1 MIAEIIAT
9 GDEIR
14 SGALVDSNSA
24 YIAERLE
31 QIGVT
36 VARHHCVGDDIE
48 MLADLFKEVGRR
60 ADIAVLTGGLGP
72 TTDDLTTEAAARAAG
87 VKLVLDPTAL
97 EAIEAFFE
105 KRNRP
110 MTESNRKQAMLPVGA
125 ERLDNPIGTA
135 PGFML
140 TIGCCSLFC
149 LPGVPPEMRK
159 MLKEQTLPRI
169 ENLLGD
175 VRRHIRVTTISTFG
189 LTESV
194 TGEKVS
200 GFAHAFPDV
209 KIGFRAKFPEI
220 HIKIYVEGRDET
232 GLDRLTGEA
241 AAWVRDK
248 IGVHLLSMKGEAMEQ
263 VVGGLLIEKGATLAL
278 AESCTG
284 GLIASRLTDVPGS
297 SDYFLFSG
305 VTYSNEAKMKVL
317 GVSRETL
324 EARGAVHVET
334 AREMAA
340 GARKVVGADYGLSI
354 SGIAGPSGG
363 TADKPVGTVCI
374 GLATP
379 ADTKGFRYLFPFGR
393 RLLNKSIFAASA
405 LDLLRRELLGLSRD
419 P

>member
-1 MIAEIIAT
+1 MQQVGGHQVDREARVWFHQRLAHLAH
-9 GDEIR
+9 GQHGPG
-14 SGALVDSNSA
+14 GAA
-24 YIAERLE
+24 GQGRQRL
-31 QIGVT
+31 GW
-36 VARHHCVGDDIE
+36 H
-48 MLADLFKEVGRR
+48 
-60 ADIAVLTGGLGP
+60 GGL
-72 TTDDLTTEAAARAAG
+72 A
-87 VKLVLDPTAL
+87 
-97 EAIEAFFE
+97 
-105 KRNRP
+105 
-110 MTESNRKQAMLPVGA
+110 
-125 ERLDNPIGTA
+125 
-135 PGFML
+135 
-140 TIGCCSLFC
+140 
-149 LPGVPPEMRK
+149 
-159 MLKEQTLPRI
+159 
-169 ENLLGD
+169 
-175 VRRHIRVTTISTFG
+175 
-189 LTESV
+189 
-194 TGEKVS
+194 
-200 GFAHAFPDV
+200 
-209 KIGFRAKFPEI
+209 
-220 HIKIYVEGRDET
+220 
-232 GLDRLTGEA
+232 RLTGEA